1 MVDDAAREVAHQ
13 DAEDEFRLQWKE
25 KIPSFT
31 QGFSESEYL
40 VFENML
46 EMFADLRELASY
58 PTPMP
63 SLEYT
68 FERSVKMCQLKRSQ
82 RLDKQLVIERF
93 RAVLVYAGIPE
104 GRPNKYLYR
113 RKLRVMAGEIFTTLR
128 ESDESIN
135 QE

>member
-1 MVDDAAREVAHQ
+1 MVDYAAKEPVRE
-13 DAEDEFRLQWKE
+13 DAEDEFRLQWRD

-31 QGFSESEYL
+31 QGLSESEYL

-68 FERSVKMCQLKRSQ
+68 FERSVKMCQLKRKE
-82 RLDKQLVIERF
+82 RLDKQLLIERF
-93 RAVLVYAGIPE
+93 RLVLVDVGIPE
-104 GRPNKYLYR
+104 GRPNKYIYR
-113 RKLRVMAGEIFTTLR
+113 RKLRVMAGEMFTTLT
-128 ESDESIN
+128 IG
-135 QE
+135 